1 MDYIKKEKKG
11 TVVAS
16 VKSVNVIN
24 LIKTWKLFVDNLHL
38 IGNTNVATKHDR
50 KSLVFK

>member
-1 MDYIKKEKKG
+1 MDYIKKEKG
-11 TVVAS
+11 NMVAS

-38 IGNTNVATKHDR
+38 IGNTNVPTKHNH
-50 KSLVFK
+50 KSLVLK